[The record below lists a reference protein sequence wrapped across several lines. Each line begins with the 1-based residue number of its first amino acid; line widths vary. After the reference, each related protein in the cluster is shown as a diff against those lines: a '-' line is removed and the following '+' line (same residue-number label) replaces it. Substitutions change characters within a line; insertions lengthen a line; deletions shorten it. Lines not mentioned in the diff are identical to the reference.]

1 MRIVTLR
8 TVKMDRSCQRLTR
21 EWEVGEKELEVEKFP

>member
-8 TVKMDRSCQRLTR
+8 TVKMDSSCQHLTR
-21 EWEVGEKELEVEKFP
+21 EWETGEKELEVEKFP